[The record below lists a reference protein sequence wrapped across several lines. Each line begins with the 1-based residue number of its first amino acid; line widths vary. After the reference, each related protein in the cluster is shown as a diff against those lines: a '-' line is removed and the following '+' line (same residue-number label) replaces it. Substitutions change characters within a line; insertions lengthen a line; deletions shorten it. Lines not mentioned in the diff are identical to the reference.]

1 MPKSKQIVPK
11 RVENFVQNQIN
22 LKYIAK
28 YFLNIYQSGG
38 ISPNLDTLMPL
49 AIAWHFINANS
60 CLISQN

>member
-38 ISPNLDTLMPL
+38 ISPNLDTLMTSRYCL
-49 AIAWHFINANS
+49 AFYQ
-60 CLISQN
+60 CKQLPD